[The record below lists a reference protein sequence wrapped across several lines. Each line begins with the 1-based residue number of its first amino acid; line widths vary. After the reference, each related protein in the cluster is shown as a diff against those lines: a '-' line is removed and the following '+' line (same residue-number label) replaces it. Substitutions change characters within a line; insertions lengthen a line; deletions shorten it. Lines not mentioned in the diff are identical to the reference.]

1 MSQPFPIDGTNVP
14 KRAVN
19 LTLSPAV
26 VNQAKAYTTNL
37 SATVEALL
45 VDFVSERLQDRQKK
59 SEQVRSAMAEWN
71 ALNDA
76 TGGFADEYSTL

>member
-1 MSQPFPIDGTNVP
+1 MSQTLLIDGGNGP

-45 VDFVSERLQDRQKK
+45 VDFVNARVRDRQQK
-59 SEQVRSAMAEWN
+59 SEQVRTAMAEWN

-76 TGGFADEYSTL
+76 VGSFADEYSTL